1 MKTCTSFFCAL
12 SLVVFPKKVIEMEL
26 ICIGFMRACRGR
38 NCGRN
43 KLKFLVLKDSICI
56 TTVASFDICISILTH
71 ILKKKRM
78 NYFEM
83 MNLELVVRQIWGLCS
98 YMHWEMFIHVLQIN
112 MIMGF
117 LFIQLSIW
125 IDRWHFLYIKECV
138 SDPTKEMLTKYY
150 IIN

>member
-1 MKTCTSFFCAL
+1 MLYDLNYFWKLVHPFFCAL

-83 MNLELVVRQIWGLCS
+83 MNLELVVRQIWGPCS

-117 LFIQLSIW
+117 FLFNFPFEL
-125 IDRWHFLYIKECV
+125 IDDISYI
-138 SDPTKEMLTKYY
+138 
-150 IIN
+150 